1 MRYLLPGLLIT
12 AFALDAPGA
21 GAQRVTCRD
30 CDSARTATVVAREA
44 MLASQFARM
53 SQEIARLRTELA
65 RAETADP
72 SSARALRTM
81 IESLRMSQRHLE
93 QAMREHEELV
103 RSREAETP
111 AARANLLS
119 RARAGGSGASAGYVG
134 LTTEARYTVRELRNG
149 ETRRVMEF
157 PVIVTV
163 APGSP
168 AFRAGLVAGDTVL
181 SVSQVDGRRLE
192 QELGSLLR
200 PGETLQFRVR
210 RGDGVRVL
218 PVRVEPARA
227 GTFAFGSMEVTDGP
241 RGLTRFQATGEGR
254 EQDAVVAV
262 GGIRPAPA
270 IGATVVRA
278 GERGGGVGGGGT
290 ANIVIY
296 REPTA
301 LAGARLLTLNHDLAV
316 KLGVEH
322 GLYVLTVAP
331 GTPSARGG
339 LEAGDVIVGTRDGP
353 VTSLAQLQDLM
364 MSKAGSLTL
373 RIVRDR
379 EERTATIRW

>member
-12 AFALDAPGA
+12 AFVLDAPGA

-65 RAETADP
+65 RAETTDP

-103 RSREAETP
+103 RSREAESP
-111 AARANLLS
+111 AARANVLS

-149 ETRRVMEF
+149 QTRRVMEF
-157 PVIVTV
+157 PVVVTV

-210 RGDGVRVL
+210 RGDDVRVL

-227 GTFAFGSMEVTDGP
+227 GAFAFGSMEVTDGP
-241 RGLTRFQATGEGR
+241 RGSTRFEATGEGR
-254 EQDAVVAV
+254 EREAVAAV

-278 GERGGGVGGGGT
+278 GARGVGGT

-322 GLYVLTVAP
+322 GLYVLTVGP

-353 VTSLAQLQDLM
+353 IRSLAQLQDLM
-364 MSKAGSLTL
+364 MSNAGSLTL